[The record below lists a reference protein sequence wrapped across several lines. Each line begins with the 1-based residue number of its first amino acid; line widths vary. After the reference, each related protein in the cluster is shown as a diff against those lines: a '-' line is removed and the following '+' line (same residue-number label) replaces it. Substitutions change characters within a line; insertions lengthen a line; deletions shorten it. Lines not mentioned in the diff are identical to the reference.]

1 VGTAGVFEEH
11 RSLLFTIAYEIT
23 GTVTD
28 AEDVVQESFLRWSG
42 VDAEAVQNPRAYLA
56 KTVTRQ
62 ALNSL
67 RAAQRRREDYIG
79 PWLPEPVVTAPD
91 VAENAVLRESLSFA
105 MLVVLETLTPDER
118 AVFVLREVFDFPYAE
133 IAEATDKSPAAVR
146 QIASRA
152 KAHVRAR
159 QPRFEVDARQQRAVA
174 DRFLTALLGGDMQSL
189 MDVLAP
195 GAVLLSDGGGKV
207 TAARK
212 PVTGADNIARFL
224 TGIAKTP
231 LPDLRVESSSL
242 NGMPALII
250 YSGDRVDLVA
260 LVESSNEK
268 VTGIYLVRN
277 PDKLGATTKARS
289 FRTRLPHREPFIGER
304 GTWSADPTPR

>member
-1 VGTAGVFEEH
+1 MGAAGLFEEH

-23 GTVTD
+23 GTATD
-28 AEDVVQESFLRWSG
+28 AEDVLQDSFLRWTD
-42 VDAEAVQNPRAYLA
+42 VDAATVQNPRAYLA

-67 RAAQRRREDYIG
+67 RTAQRRREDYVG
-79 PWLPEPVVTAPD
+79 PWLPEPIVVAPD
-91 VAENAVLRESLSFA
+91 VADNAVLSESLSFA
-105 MLVVLETLTPDER
+105 MLVVLETLSPDER

-133 IAEATDKSPAAVR
+133 IAEATGKTHAAVR

-159 QPRFEVDARQQRAVA
+159 QPRFDVDAQRQKAVS

-207 TAARK
+207 SAARK
-212 PVTGADNIARFL
+212 PVVGADNIARFL
-224 TGIAKTP
+224 LGIAKTP
-231 LPDLRVESSSL
+231 VPEMRVEATLL
-242 NGMPALII
+242 NGMPALVVF
-250 YSGDRVDLVA
+250 SGTRIDVVA
-260 LVESSNEK
+260 LIQSSNDC
-268 VTGIYLVRN
+268 VTGVYLVRN
-277 PDKLGATTKARS
+277 PDKLGAASSAAGFTDALTAPRGRS
-289 FRTRLPHREPFIGER
+289 R
-304 GTWSADPTPR
+304 

>member
-1 VGTAGVFEEH
+1 MGTTGVFEKH

-28 AEDVVQESFLRWSG
+28 AEDVVQESFLRWAG
-42 VDAEAVQNPRAYLA
+42 VDPAAVQNPRAYLA
-56 KTVTRQ
+56 RTVTRQ

-67 RAAQRRREDYIG
+67 RAAQRRREDYVG
-79 PWLPEPVVTAPD
+79 PWLPEPVVTTPD
-91 VAENAVLRESLSFA
+91 VAENAVLSESLSFA
-105 MLVVLETLTPDER
+105 MLVVLETLSPDER
-118 AVFVLREVFDFPYAE
+118 GVFVLREVFDFPYPE
-133 IAEATDKSPAAVR
+133 IADATDKSLAAVR

-159 QPRFEVDARQQRAVA
+159 QPRFEVDARRQRAVA

-195 GAVLLSDGGGKV
+195 GAVLLSDGGGKA
-207 TAARK
+207 TAARR
-212 PVTGADNIARFL
+212 PVAGAENIVRFL
-224 TGIAKTP
+224 AGIAKTP
-231 LPDLRVESSSL
+231 LPDQRVESSSL
-242 NGMPALII
+242 NGMPALTI

-260 LVESSNEK
+260 LVESSNGQ

-277 PDKLGATTKARS
+277 PDKLGATTRARS
-289 FRTRLPHREPFIGER
+289 FCLPLPRGESFV
-304 GTWSADPTPR
+304 GEGQ

>member
-1 VGTAGVFEEH
+1 MGTAGVFEEH

-91 VAENAVLRESLSFA
+91 VAEDAVLSESLSFA
-105 MLVVLETLTPDER
+105 MLVVLETLSPDER

-195 GAVLLSDGGGKV
+195 GAVLLSDGGGRV

-212 PVTGADNIARFL
+212 PVIGADNIARFL
-224 TGIAKTP
+224 TGIAKNP

-242 NGMPALII
+242 NGMPALTI

-260 LVESSNEK
+260 LVESNNEQ

-277 PDKLGATTKARS
+277 PDKLGATAKARS
-289 FRTRLPHREPFIGER
+289 FRTRLPHREPFIGGR
-304 GTWSADPTPR
+304 GA

>member
-1 VGTAGVFEEH
+1 MGAAGLFEEH

-23 GTVTD
+23 GTATD
-28 AEDVVQESFLRWSG
+28 AEDVLQDSFLRWTD
-42 VDAEAVQNPRAYLA
+42 VDAATVQNPRAYLA

-67 RAAQRRREDYIG
+67 RTAQRRREDYVG
-79 PWLPEPVVTAPD
+79 PWLPEPIVVAPD
-91 VAENAVLRESLSFA
+91 VADNAVLSESLSFA
-105 MLVVLETLTPDER
+105 MLVVLETLSPDER

-133 IAEATDKSPAAVR
+133 IAEATGKTHAAVR

-159 QPRFEVDARQQRAVA
+159 QPRFDVDAQRQKAVS

-207 TAARK
+207 SAARK
-212 PVTGADNIARFL
+212 PVVGADNIARFL
-224 TGIAKTP
+224 LGIAKTP
-231 LPDLRVESSSL
+231 VPEMRVEATLL
-242 NGMPALII
+242 NGMPALVVF
-250 YSGDRVDLVA
+250 SGTRIDVVA
-260 LVESSNEK
+260 LIQSSNDC
-268 VTGIYLVRN
+268 VTGVYLVRN
-277 PDKLGATTKARS
+277 PDKLGAASSAAGFTDAQTAPRGRS
-289 FRTRLPHREPFIGER
+289 R
-304 GTWSADPTPR
+304 